1 MLKHKNKSVDV
12 HKFSMTPR
20 ADIPRSQFAI
30 QTAHKTTFDA
40 GYLVPI
46 YVDEVL
52 PGDTMKLNM
61 TAFARLATP
70 IFPVMDNMF
79 LDTFFFFVPNRLV
92 WNNWQK
98 FMGEQENPG
107 DSIDYT
113 IPQTTSPPDRDWET
127 LA

>member
-1 MLKHKNKSVDV
+1 VLKHKNKSVDV

-113 IPQTTSPPDRDWET
+113 IPQTTSPTGGYAYRS
-127 LA
+127 